1 MTSTPN
7 DNNPFADA
15 DIIYRYTRKQ
25 AIEDGVLVDLSR
37 WASETGFRIPVAC
50 TQAIWS
56 DYIEPP
62 EGTLDAGQSQRGR
75 AHDVL
80 WMLYL
85 AIKRSLAG
93 ESELRFEVIFLNQ
106 KLEHE
111 TVTLKAVCGPGDE
124 GEPVM
129 TILLPHE
136 D

>member
-1 MTSTPN
+1 MTTP
-7 DNNPFADA
+7 DDQNPFANA
-15 DIIYRYTRKQ
+15 PIIFRYTRSQ
-25 AIEDGVLVDLSR
+25 ALDDGVLVDLSR
-37 WASETGFRIPVAC
+37 WAGETGFRIPVAC
-50 TQAIWS
+50 TQAVWA

-62 EGTLDAGQSQRGR
+62 EGTLDLGQSQRGR

-85 AIKRSLAG
+85 AIKRSSPG
-93 ESELRFEVIFLNQ
+93 ESELRYDVIFLNEQ
-106 KLEHE
+106 LEHE

-129 TILLPHE
+129 TIMMPFE